1 MLLEVLKVLKGL
13 LEVGG
18 AAEGSGG
25 AAEGSGGAAEGS
37 GGAAEGSGGAADGSG
52 GAAGGL
58 LTICAR
64 LCSYLPC
71 ITLHKRKTET
81 RHL

>member
-1 MLLEVLKVLKGL
+1 VLLEVLKVLKGL

-18 AAEGSGG
+18 AAE
-25 AAEGSGGAAEGS
+25 
-37 GGAAEGSGGAADGSG
+37 GSG

>member
-1 MLLEVLKVLKGL
+1 MLLEVLEVLKVLLKVL
-13 LEVGG
+13 LKVRG
-18 AAEGSGG
+18 AAE
-25 AAEGSGGAAEGS
+25 
-37 GGAAEGSGGAADGSG
+37 GSG

-64 LCSYLPC
+64 LCNYLPC

>member
-1 MLLEVLKVLKGL
+1 MLLEVLKVLKVLKVL
-13 LEVGG
+13 LKVRG

-25 AAEGSGGAAEGS
+25 AAEGSGGAAE
-37 GGAAEGSGGAADGSG
+37 GSG